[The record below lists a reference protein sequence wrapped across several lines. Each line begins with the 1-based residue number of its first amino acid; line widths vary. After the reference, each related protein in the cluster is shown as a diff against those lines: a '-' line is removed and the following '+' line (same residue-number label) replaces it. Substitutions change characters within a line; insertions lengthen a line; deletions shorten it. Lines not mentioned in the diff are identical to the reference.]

1 MQFLLI
7 PPVFDI
13 SISTGF
19 DDHLFCRIPEGYHQ
33 RQLLVLFELE
43 YIGKLRGKGSNPA
56 TPDAFFHGSE
66 QQVLGGDAKV
76 ELGLFV
82 TAFQPV
88 TVQEAEDIGA
98 GPLSRLG
105 TLPIGKI
112 SCPAEIGKYL
122 FAIDRVCNDGVLP
135 GLTVSR

>member
-1 MQFLLI
+1 M
-7 PPVFDI
+7 
-13 SISTGF
+13 
-19 DDHLFCRIPEGYHQ
+19 
-33 RQLLVLFELE
+33 LFELE
-43 YIGKLRGKGSNPA
+43 YIGKLRGKGTNPA
-56 TPDAFFHGSE
+56 TPNSFFHGSE
-66 QQVLGGDAKV
+66 KQVLGGDAKV

-82 TAFQPV
+82 AAFQPV
-88 TVQEAEDIGA
+88 TVQQAEDIGG

-122 FAIDRVCNDGVLP
+122 FAMDRFCKDGVLP